1 VIHHAAMKL
10 NWNLSLARPTKQ
22 RSSPNPDPENQAHA
36 ARKAPLSAA
45 AECSVRPNSPFDL
58 LTTRAKP
65 AMRIPL
71 IAFTARPVLRGNK
84 AYLRTLRRAEMAAWE
99 ANVKF
104 PMF

>member
-22 RSSPNPDPENQAHA
+22 RSSPNPAPQNHTS
-36 ARKAPLSAA
+36 RKAPLPAA

>member
-1 VIHHAAMKL
+1 MKL
-10 NWNLSLARPTKQ
+10 NWNLSSASPTKQ
-22 RSSPNPDPENQAHA
+22 RSSPNPAPENRTP
-36 ARKAPLSAA
+36 RKAPLPAGT
-45 AECSVRPNSPFDL
+45 ECSVRPNSPFDL
-58 LTTRAKP
+58 LATRAKP

>member
-1 VIHHAAMKL
+1 MKL
-10 NWNLSLARPTKQ
+10 NWNLSLARQTKQ
-22 RSSPNPDPENQAHA
+22 RSSPNPAPENQA
-36 ARKAPLSAA
+36 ARKAPLPAA
-45 AECSVRPNSPFDL
+45 GECSARPNSPFDL

>member
-1 VIHHAAMKL
+1 MKL
-10 NWNLSLARPTKQ
+10 KWNLSSAGPTKQ
-22 RSSPNPDPENQAHA
+22 RSAPNSIPENPPG
-36 ARKAPLSAA
+36 RKAPLATPT
-45 AECSVRPNSPFDL
+45 EYTVRPNSPFDL

-65 AMRIPL
+65 PMRIPL

>member
-1 VIHHAAMKL
+1 MKL

-22 RSSPNPDPENQAHA
+22 RSSPNPILENYP
-36 ARKAPLSAA
+36 ARKPPLPAD